1 LAFDEKASMPQ
12 RSLSRVSGILAL
24 AVTASFLPPLAATA
38 DDAAATGAFIDEVRH
53 SFTLNGK
60 PIPPEIFR
68 DFGDGDLADSG
79 SIWVTVD
86 VKAAIGSNLYF
97 DDIKQNGSWI
107 NQKKAT
113 SNEETGYTHFGT
125 TENRLLVVLSAFS
138 GGGSGNFIFLHILD
152 VAAAPAFDFDGKIYE
167 RINLTNLRSIPLG
180 DRWDGEISIEKNT
193 ITIVTTRK
201 GPADDS
207 GVRETTTIEAIRP

>member
-1 LAFDEKASMPQ
+1 MPQ

-24 AVTASFLPPLAATA
+24 AVTASFLPPLVATA

-138 GGGSGNFIFLHILD
+138 GGGSGNFIFLHILQ
-152 VAAAPAFDFDGKIYE
+152 VAAAPAFG
-167 RINLTNLRSIPLG
+167 RRRLRPG
-180 DRWDGEISIEKNT
+180 G
-193 ITIVTTRK
+193 V
-201 GPADDS
+201 ADDEHGGS
-207 GVRETTTIEAIRP
+207 PPRLPDRPSNGWCCR

>member
-1 LAFDEKASMPQ
+1 MPQ

-24 AVTASFLPPLAATA
+24 AVTASFLPPLVATA

-68 DFGDGDLADSG
+68 DFGDGDVADSG

-97 DDIKQNGSWI
+97 DDIKQNGKLD
-107 NQKKAT
+107 QP
-113 SNEETGYTHFGT
+113 EESYV
-125 TENRLLVVLSAFS
+125 E
-138 GGGSGNFIFLHILD
+138 
-152 VAAAPAFDFDGKIYE
+152 
-167 RINLTNLRSIPLG
+167 
-180 DRWDGEISIEKNT
+180 
-193 ITIVTTRK
+193 
-201 GPADDS
+201 
-207 GVRETTTIEAIRP
+207 

>member
-1 LAFDEKASMPQ
+1 MPQ

-24 AVTASFLPPLAATA
+24 AVTASFLPPLVATA
-38 DDAAATGAFIDEVRH
+38 DDAAATGAFIDEVRD